1 METLYIESIPGF
13 KEELIKRGNA
23 GEDEFVSEDEV
34 EWQMYKI
41 EYNKKAVK
49 DIQKLK
55 QNKLD
60 KKAKQ
65 LIDLIKTNPLQNPPP
80 YEKLIGDL
88 KQYYSRRINIQHRL
102 VYKIDEKNKTVKI
115 LSMWTHYEN
124 IQPKGMIL

>member
-1 METLYIESIPGF
+1 
-13 KEELIKRGNA
+13 
-23 GEDEFVSEDEV
+23 
-34 EWQMYKI
+34 MYKI

-65 LIDLIKTNPLQNPPP
+65 LIDLIKINPLQNPPP

-88 KQYYSRRINIQHRL
+88 RQYYSRRINIQHRL
-102 VYKIDEKNKTVKI
+102 VYKIDEKIKTVKI

-124 IQPKGMIL
+124 I